1 MLFIPCIIYNIFT
14 TLTSKMRK
22 LVPRELTVTYH
33 NEHCYM
39 FRTAREFHQGIQQSN
54 TAQNQISHLCGVKE
68 PNG

>member
-1 MLFIPCIIYNIFT
+1 
-14 TLTSKMRK
+14 MRK